1 MWRIET
7 GHRRLVVGR
16 VRAEPYSSP
25 RRAVCTWVC
34 LRTAAVEARRFDG
47 RRFKR
52 SFYDMPTNTIRLV
65 TATALVVG
73 LATAAHAQS
82 QQPPTTTTTTTTTPG
97 DFTKPVVQNPAPSKT
112 GGSLTTPGTTVAPTW
127 ELSGGYQT
135 LHAPDNTYPFGLNLD
150 GARNFGAMSIVAEL
164 GWLYDTEDTFDTTLN
179 AINFGGGP
187 RWTARSNARV
197 WPFVQ
202 VLAGGVFQHASSDAL
217 NASDSAT
224 NFMLQPGGGAVFV
237 VGDGLGIVG
246 QVDYRRLFT
255 DQDVNGDSGQNQ
267 FRVFVGLR
275 MILD

>member
-1 MWRIET
+1 
-7 GHRRLVVGR
+7 
-16 VRAEPYSSP
+16 
-25 RRAVCTWVC
+25 
-34 LRTAAVEARRFDG
+34 
-47 RRFKR
+47 
-52 SFYDMPTNTIRLV
+52 MPTKTIRFV

-73 LATAAHAQS
+73 LATAVHAQS
-82 QQPPTTTTTTTTTPG
+82 LQQPPANPG
-97 DFTKPVVQNPAPSKT
+97 GFSRPVVQEPPPSKT

-127 ELSGGYQT
+127 ELSAGYQT
-135 LHAPDNTYPFGLNLD
+135 LHVPDNTYPFGLNVD
-150 GARNFGAMSIVAEL
+150 GAKNFRSMSIVAEL
-164 GWLYDTEDTFDTTLN
+164 GWLYDNDDTIDTTLN

-187 RWTARSNARV
+187 RWTSRSNAKV

-202 VLAGGVFQHASSDAL
+202 VIAGGVYQHARFDAL
-217 NASDSAT
+217 DASDSST

-255 DQDVNGDSGQNQ
+255 SADANGDSGQNQ